1 MGKEG
6 YSDALC
12 RVDHVIQKLK
22 ECSME
27 RNEIER
33 IVTELKTDAQS
44 SSEHTDERQDLLL
57 VAETVRDMLNL
68 LKTGLEG
75 IPGQQKMQVAIEE
88 MNSTVDR
95 ASEEDN
101 ARLKRTRLSSQTEP
115 SSVCGSSS
123 KETRVTKTAARN
135 GPEICTH
142 SCTHHPHIVNPGI
155 WSKLPEDLVV
165 QVFARLPIPRIM
177 GLRKCSEAWSAMS
190 DSSSFKGVFAEAN
203 PKLFGLLGWDG
214 DLDKFRVR
222 IVDVTT
228 NEWHGT
234 ELQLPKGNGYMDAL
248 FACDGG
254 LVCFVPESES
264 GPFLDSVFVCN
275 PLTNC
280 WKKLPVIPLG
290 FIDPVLVQLVT
301 EGDGDCYRVILV
313 YREKLKVGDVQILGT
328 LMYDSKTGKW
338 SKMDSGLVYGTGN
351 TLLGDKNEPMI
362 FDCATKRMIDLEG
375 CPSLQNHMVVR
386 YANMKDRVFELHVLV
401 NPDSPGASPERLVIS
416 EYTWESST
424 SDLRKVNDYEV
435 SLRYLA
441 SGKYANRHEVEMFT
455 CSGFIVLTCDNLS
468 DEGSIRQL
476 VSVYD
481 MSAGQWRDLPQ
492 LIGGSGARYEK
503 LVGFFVVEL
512 RWDVVP

>member
-1 MGKEG
+1 MAQ
-6 YSDALC
+6 YTDALR
-12 RVDHVIQKLK
+12 RVDQVIQKLK
-22 ECSME
+22 DCSME

-33 IVTELKTDAQS
+33 IMTELKADALSSDDYTD
-44 SSEHTDERQDLLL
+44 TRRDLLV
-57 VAETVRDMLNL
+57 VAKTVRDMLNV

-75 IPGQQKMQVAIEE
+75 IHVEIILKMQVAIEE
-88 MNSTVDR
+88 TNSIVDR

-101 ARLKRTRLSSQTEP
+101 TRLKRTRVSTQTEP
-115 SSVCGSSS
+115 GSVCGSSS
-123 KETRVTKTAARN
+123 KETRVTKK
-135 GPEICTH
+135 EICTH
-142 SCTHHPHIVNPGI
+142 SCTYHPHIVNPGI

-165 QVFARLPIPRIM
+165 QVFARLPIPRII

-234 ELQLPKGNGYMDAL
+234 ELELPKGNGYMDAL

-254 LVCFVPESES
+254 LVCFVPEWES

-280 WKKLPVIPLG
+280 WKKLPDIPLG

-301 EGDGDCYRVILV
+301 EGDGDWYRVILV
-313 YREKLKVGDVQILGT
+313 YREKLKVGDVQTFGT
-328 LMYDSKTGKW
+328 LMYDSKTGSW

-351 TLLGDKNEPMI
+351 TLLGDKNEPMV

-375 CPSLQNHMVVR
+375 CPSLQDLTVLR
-386 YANMKDRVFELHVLV
+386 YANMKDRVFVLHVLV
-401 NPDSPGASPERLVIS
+401 NPDSPGDSTERLVIS

-424 SDLRKVNDYEV
+424 SDLRKVNDYEIA
-435 SLRYLA
+435 LRYFD
-441 SGKYANRHEVEMFT
+441 SGKYVSRHDVEIFT
-455 CSGFIVLTCDNLS
+455 CSGMIVLTCDNLS
-468 DEGSIRQL
+468 KKGGVRQL

-481 MSAGQWRDLPQ
+481 LSAGQWRDLPQ

-503 LVGFFVVEL
+503 LVGVFLVEL